1 MGGIDP
7 LADNVDDLPT
17 GGIGQP
23 GQLLEIF
30 LGDTLIEGLQ
40 RSPDEYRPI
49 HTYAVVDQLG
59 RNVAS

>member
-7 LADNVDDLPT
+7 LADDVDDLPT

-23 GQLLEIF
+23 GQLLEMF
-30 LGDTLIEGLQ
+30 LGEALIEGLQ
-40 RSPDEYRPI
+40 GSPDEYRPI
-49 HTYAVVDQLG
+49 HTYAVVDELG

>member
-1 MGGIDP
+1 M
-7 LADNVDDLPT
+7 ADNVDDLPT

-40 RSPDEYRPI
+40 GSPHEHCPFDDC
-49 HTYAVVDQLG
+49 AVVDELS
-59 RNVAS
+59 RNEGS